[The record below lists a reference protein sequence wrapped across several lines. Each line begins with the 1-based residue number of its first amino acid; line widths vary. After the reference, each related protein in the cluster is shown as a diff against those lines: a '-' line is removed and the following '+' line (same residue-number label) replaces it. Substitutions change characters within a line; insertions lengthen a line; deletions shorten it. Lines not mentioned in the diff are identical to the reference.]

1 MSERGRGAVYA
12 GTEGDNGMTSG
23 KWETSMAQ
31 YALLS
36 EARKRADALVKRRG
50 GRRRARDLDD
60 VSRAAAM
67 ARLAE
72 LSGATEGMAM
82 RVEGAA

>member
-1 MSERGRGAVYA
+1 
-12 GTEGDNGMTSG
+12 
-23 KWETSMAQ
+23 MAQ

-36 EARKRADALVKRRG
+36 EARKRADELIKRRG

-72 LSGATEGMAM
+72 LTEMKA
-82 RVEGAA
+82 EGAA